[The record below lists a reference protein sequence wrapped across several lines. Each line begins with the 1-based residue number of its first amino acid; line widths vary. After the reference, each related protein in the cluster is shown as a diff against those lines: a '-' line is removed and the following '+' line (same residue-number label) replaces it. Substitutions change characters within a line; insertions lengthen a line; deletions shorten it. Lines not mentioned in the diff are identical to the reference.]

1 MRIGSHNAYSRTR
14 DDSRR
19 QHALSSPHPLPS
31 TDDVHVLEHALRNAR
46 DGPFDVENAATLA
59 EGMRRLRTGGV
70 DAVLVDL
77 DLPDSRGLAGFDR
90 LVGAAR
96 HTPIL
101 TLCGLDDEANAME
114 AVQRGARGWLSK
126 GFFDNSL
133 VPQSLRNIIERMK
146 VERGLYVAQARAEIT
161 LDSIGDAVI
170 SVDMAGRVDYLN
182 IAAEPVTGWLR
193 EEARGRPVAEVLEL
207 IDGISGRTIT
217 NPVEHILRSGQ
228 ASDLIGDAI
237 LVSRHGRRIPIE
249 DSAAPIHDW
258 DRQLVGA
265 VMVFRDISD
274 TVALTSKMRHLAQ
287 HDFLTNLPNRS
298 ILSDR
303 ITQAIGLSRRNDTC
317 PVLLF
322 LDLDKF
328 KHINDSL
335 GHAVG
340 DQLLQAVSERLVN
353 CVRTSD
359 TVSRH
364 GGDEFVVLGFLFSQP
379 VIAAQMGAMLG
390 NGLCA

>member
-1 MRIGSHNAYSRTR
+1 
-14 DDSRR
+14 
-19 QHALSSPHPLPS
+19 
-31 TDDVHVLEHALRNAR
+31 
-46 DGPFDVENAATLA
+46 
-59 EGMRRLRTGGV
+59 
-70 DAVLVDL
+70 
-77 DLPDSRGLAGFDR
+77 
-90 LVGAAR
+90 
-96 HTPIL
+96 
-101 TLCGLDDEANAME
+101 
-114 AVQRGARGWLSK
+114 
-126 GFFDNSL
+126 
-133 VPQSLRNIIERMK
+133 
-146 VERGLYVAQARAEIT
+146 
-161 LDSIGDAVI
+161 
-170 SVDMAGRVDYLN
+170 
-182 IAAEPVTGWLR
+182 
-193 EEARGRPVAEVLEL
+193 VLEL

-379 VIAAQMGAMLG
+379 VNAAQMGRCLAMACVPDRSAPVPCQAAG
-390 NGLCA
+390 GASPGSWRA